1 MAVPTSVIEPGGEPP
16 ATDAARKQ
24 YPVGIETGAAR
35 ARLLIMRYTLP
46 LLLLLSWSP
55 LAAAQVQVDA
65 SPWAPGGGLVRVA
78 PQDLGRTP
86 LAEKPAPLRKA
97 HSHLHP
103 GDAQRR
109 QDERD
114 VADELAAQQSANAEA
129 AQSTLKLQREFQNQ
143 QFSNEI
149 QADHD
154 QRDRA
159 VIDMQL
165 SQPQVIMNPP
175 PSLGLRAR

>member
-1 MAVPTSVIEPGGEPP
+1 
-16 ATDAARKQ
+16 
-24 YPVGIETGAAR
+24 
-35 ARLLIMRYTLP
+35 MRTTIP

-55 LAAAQVQVDA
+55 LAAAQVQIDA
-65 SPWAPGGGLVRVA
+65 APWGGGPSPIVA
-78 PQDLGRTP
+78 PEDIGRTP

-114 VADELAAQQSANAEA
+114 LADEQAAQQSANAEA
-129 AQSTLKLQREFQNQ
+129 AQTTLKFQRENQNQ

-149 QADHD
+149 QADHA
-154 QRDRA
+154 QRDQA
-159 VIDMQL
+159 VIQMQL
-165 SQPQVIMNPP
+165 AQPQPIFIPP
-175 PSLGLRAR
+175 PSLGLKSR